1 MAYISNILTADKLE
15 AMSGN
20 SKVPFNE
27 LYSQYEKEVLEI
39 AKEKIADPEHADFS
53 ESKVKI

>member
-1 MAYISNILTADKLE
+1 MAYISNILTADKLQ
-15 AMSGN
+15 AMTGN

-39 AKEKIADPEHADFS
+39 AKDKIADPEYVDFT
-53 ESKVKI
+53 ESKIKI